1 MRVARF
7 LAGVALGVGVVGV
20 AGCNIVGPAFMLV
33 HGPDQEPAKFEL
45 EKQRPTVVF
54 VDDRA
59 SVLPRR
65 AMRQQIGAAVQ
76 NTLLK
81 ERALKNVIDSGAIM
95 NAAAHETG
103 GQQMD
108 IASLARAVQAEVVI
122 YVSVDAFMLTPDGQ
136 TFSPEARY
144 HVKVIDITK
153 PNARV
158 WPPEHEGYPVTAT
171 MTPSTSAAPK
181 SVSEQVSA
189 LSALADRSGTA
200 IAQLFFSH
208 DQTHDSMGH

>member
-1 MRVARF
+1 VLSG
-7 LAGVALGVGVVGV
+7 LAVLGVLS
-20 AGCNIVGPAFMLV
+20 ACNIVGPAYLLV
-33 HGPDQEPAKFEL
+33 HGPEKTPAEHNL
-45 EKQRPTVVF
+45 EKQRPTGVF

-65 AMRQQIGAAVQ
+65 SMRLQVAAAAQ

-81 ERALKNVIDSGAIM
+81 ERVLTNVIDATAIM
-95 NAAAHETG
+95 NAATHETSD
-103 GQQMD
+103 QQMD

-122 YVSVDAFMLTPDGQ
+122 YVSVDAFRLTPDGQ
-136 TFSPEARY
+136 TFAPEARY

-158 WPPEHEGYPVTAT
+158 WPADHEGHAVSVVMKASAT
-171 MTPSTSAAPK
+171 AAPK
-181 SVSEQVSA
+181 TAVEQATA
-189 LSALADRSGTA
+189 LTALADRSGTA

-208 DQTHDSMGH
+208 EQSHDQSVR